1 MLLYPTHF
9 CRDCGQEYLPVWHAQ
24 QPVSFSSREIDDI
37 AAEDDASYGFLCPL
51 VPGQQYGG
59 LLENLPETWI
69 DLSRSE
75 PKIKPAYKNAVPYM
89 VTVDAKG
96 QTGSGAE
103 FWFIPGK
110 FRFCLNC
117 GTTHEAHG
125 KDANRLSSLSGEGRS
140 SATTMIA
147 LAALQQLFA
156 LSEPAPGQP
165 DPRKLLGFPTTARM
179 PLCRRGISTTS
190 FSC

>member
-1 MLLYPTHF
+1 
-9 CRDCGQEYLPVWHAQ
+9 
-24 QPVSFSSREIDDI
+24 
-37 AAEDDASYGFLCPL
+37 
-51 VPGQQYGG
+51 
-59 LLENLPETWI
+59 
-69 DLSRSE
+69 
-75 PKIKPAYKNAVPYM
+75 YKNAVPYM
-89 VTVDAKG
+89 FTVDAKG

-165 DPRKLLGFPTTARM
+165 DPRKLLGFTDNRQDA
-179 PLCRRGISTTS
+179 
-190 FSC
+190 

>member
-1 MLLYPTHF
+1 
-9 CRDCGQEYLPVWHAQ
+9 
-24 QPVSFSSREIDDI
+24 
-37 AAEDDASYGFLCPL
+37 
-51 VPGQQYGG
+51 
-59 LLENLPETWI
+59 
-69 DLSRSE
+69 
-75 PKIKPAYKNAVPYM
+75 M

-96 QTGSGAE
+96 QTGSGTE

-156 LSEPAPGQP
+156 LPDPAPGQP
-165 DPRKLLGFPTTARM
+165 DPRKLLGFTDNRQDAALQAGHFNDFIFLLTLRAGLIGALQASGGQLDEENLAESVFKALGFQGVDEATLVEYLRTPKLMGLARQEAQRTLRFIID
-179 PLCRRGISTTS
+179 PAGFIRKPCSG
-190 FSC
+190 

>member
-1 MLLYPTHF
+1 
-9 CRDCGQEYLPVWHAQ
+9 
-24 QPVSFSSREIDDI
+24 
-37 AAEDDASYGFLCPL
+37 
-51 VPGQQYGG
+51 
-59 LLENLPETWI
+59 
-69 DLSRSE
+69 
-75 PKIKPAYKNAVPYM
+75 M

-165 DPRKLLGFPTTARM
+165 DPRKLLGFTDNRQDAA
-179 PLCRRGISTTS
+179 LQAGISTTS